1 MHTKTRENKKLWI
14 SLHVFFSLV
23 FIFYYYAISILQTQL
38 FTSFFWMKPAF
49 SVEKTTGIFHK
60 PQSYAHWLIW
70 MKSVILSVKGWWH
83 MKQQELYRKTL
94 QEQEERMQEM
104 EHVISLL
111 EEENSL
117 QQQLVEKYKEENQM
131 LQRHMKEY
139 TELVHRMMQD
149 FDE

>member
-1 MHTKTRENKKLWI
+1 
-14 SLHVFFSLV
+14 
-23 FIFYYYAISILQTQL
+23 
-38 FTSFFWMKPAF
+38 MKPAF
-49 SVEKTTGIFHK
+49 SVEKTTGIFHN

-70 MKSVILSVKGWWH
+70 TKSVILSVKGWWH
-83 MKQQELYRKTL
+83 MEQQELYKKTL
-94 QEQEERMQEM
+94 QEQEERIQEM